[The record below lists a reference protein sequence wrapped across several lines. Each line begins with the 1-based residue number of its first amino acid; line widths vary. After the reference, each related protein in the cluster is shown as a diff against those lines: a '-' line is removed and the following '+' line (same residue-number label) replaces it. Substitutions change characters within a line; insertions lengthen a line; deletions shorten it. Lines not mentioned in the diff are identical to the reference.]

1 MPSVTHEAPIELIR
15 QHPGLAVE
23 LLRATSDVD
32 LPSEIAVSL
41 GPTDLSEVV
50 PMKFLADAVVIVAD
64 KATGEPALVI
74 IIEPQGRDDPTK
86 EFSWPV
92 YVTVARRHLRCQ
104 RALLLVICPDPDEA
118 KKCRRLIST
127 GHPGFDL
134 IPAVIDPLN
143 APGAGGASPYL
154 AIFAAF
160 MGAMNLEEDQGARAF
175 LTAVRES
182 GASVADR
189 KRLSTIML
197 NLASDAARR
206 RLETMMT
213 TMEWKSDFIEGFVQE
228 GLQKG
233 MQQGLQKGM
242 QQGLQQGLQQ
252 GEVKAK
258 SEDVLKVIDSRAIK
272 LTAEQREQ
280 VTSCTD
286 IARLDEWFDSAL
298 TADTAADIF
307 KS

>member
-15 QHPGLAVE
+15 QHPDLAVG
-23 LLRATSDVD
+23 LLQAMSDDD

-50 PMKFLADAVVIVAD
+50 PVKFLADAVVIVGD
-64 KATGEPALVI
+64 KATGEPAMVI

-86 EFSWPV
+86 QFTWPV
-92 YVTVARRHLRCQ
+92 YVTVARRHLRCP
-104 RALLLVICPDPDEA
+104 RAFLLVICPDPDEA
-118 KKCRRLIST
+118 DKCRRLIPT

-134 IPAVIDPLN
+134 TPAVIDPLN
-143 APGAGGASPYL
+143 SPGVDSASPYL
-154 AIFAAF
+154 AIFAAY
-160 MGAMNLEEDQGARAF
+160 MGAINLEEDQGARAF

-189 KRLSTIML
+189 KRLTTIML
-197 NLASDAARR
+197 RLASDAARR

-233 MQQGLQKGM
+233 I
-242 QQGLQQGLQQ
+242 QQGLQQGA
-252 GEVKAK
+252 VKAK
-258 SEDVLKVIDSRAIK
+258 SEDVLKIIDSRAIN
-272 LTAEQREQ
+272 
-280 VTSCTD
+280 V
-286 IARLDEWFDSAL
+286 SA
-298 TADTAADIF
+298 
-307 KS
+307 

>member
-23 LLRATSDVD
+23 LLQAMSDVD
-32 LPSEIAVSL
+32 LPSDIAVSL

-50 PMKFLADAVVIVAD
+50 PVKFLADAVVVVAD
-64 KATGEPALVI
+64 KATGEAALVI

-92 YVTVARRHLRCQ
+92 YVTVTRRHLQCQ
-104 RALLLVICPDPDEA
+104 RAFLLVICPDPAEA
-118 KKCRRLIST
+118 EKCRRLIST

-134 IPAVIDPLN
+134 RPEVIGPLN
-143 APGAGGASPYL
+143 APGVGSASPYL

-182 GASVADR
+182 GAGVADR

-233 MQQGLQKGM
+233 I
-242 QQGLQQGLQQ
+242 QQGLQQ

-258 SEDVLKVIDSRAIK
+258 SEDVLKVIDSRAIN

-286 IARLDEWFDSAL
+286 IAQLDEWFDSAL

-307 KS
+307 KSQRKRQ

>member
-1 MPSVTHEAPIELIR
+1 MPSVAHEAPIELIR
-15 QHPGLAVE
+15 QHPGIAVE
-23 LLRATSDVD
+23 LLRAMSDVD

-50 PMKFLADAVVIVAD
+50 PIKFLADAVVIVAD

-74 IIEPQGRDDPTK
+74 IIEPQGRDDRTK

-92 YVTVARRHLRCQ
+92 YITVARRHLQCQ
-104 RALLLVICPDPDEA
+104 RAFLLVICPDPDEA

-134 IPAVIDPLN
+134 TPEVIDPLN
-143 APGAGGASPYL
+143 AAGVGSASPYL

-175 LTAVRES
+175 LTAVRTS
-182 GASVADR
+182 GASTADR

-197 NLASDAARR
+197 KLASDAARR

-228 GLQKG
+228 GLQE
-233 MQQGLQKGM
+233 GLQKGM
-242 QQGLQQGLQQ
+242 RQ

-258 SEDVLKVIDSRAIK
+258 SEDVLKIIDSRAIEV
-272 LTAEQREQ
+272 TAEQREQ

-286 IARLDEWFDSAL
+286 IAQLDEWFDSAL

-307 KS
+307 KSQRKRQ